1 MRKFSI
7 LFIFLSLLACER
19 EKADESSFTFVLACD
34 MRGYTGDNT
43 DHFRGACEAIAQME
57 HLDFMI
63 SPGDIDPPEAVY
75 STIQKYIGTD
85 MAWYPVIGN
94 HEIESSVDMQ
104 WLREYNKD
112 GNTLPNIVN
121 TGPAASRET
130 TYSFDFKNTHF
141 VIINQYATDSCDD
154 CTSGDVPDFLYNW
167 LEDDLNKTDKENI
180 FVIGHEPAY
189 PFPDIE
195 NQRFRHTDDC
205 LNQYP
210 ENRDRFVALLQENNV
225 RAYIVGHT
233 HNYSI
238 VKVNSLWH
246 IDAGHARGTGDM
258 GARSTFVNINVRGGH
273 IDFETY
279 RLNYDNNQY
288 ELADSGNLN

>member
-1 MRKFSI
+1 MKKIS
-7 LFIFLSLLACER
+7 IFLSFLLLLACGQQ
-19 EKADESSFTFVLACD
+19 KVDENSFTFVLACD
-34 MRGYTGDNT
+34 MRGYTGDNL

-57 HLDFMI
+57 NIEFMI
-63 SPGDIDPPEAVY
+63 SPGDIDPPDAVY

-85 MAWYPVIGN
+85 MPWYPVVGN
-94 HEIESSVDMQ
+94 HEIESSIDMQ

-121 TGPAASRET
+121 TGPAITQET

-141 VIINQYATDSCDD
+141 VILNQYATGSCDD
-154 CTSGDVPDFLYNW
+154 CTNGDVPDFLYNW
-167 LEDDLNKTDKENI
+167 LKDDLSKTDKENI
-180 FVIGHEPAY
+180 LVVGHEPAY

-205 LNQYP
+205 LNQNP
-210 ENRDRFVALLQENNV
+210 ENRDRFVDLLQEYNV
-225 RAYIVGHT
+225 RAYLVGHT

-246 IDAGHARGTGDM
+246 IDAGHARGIGDM
-258 GARSTFVNINVRGGH
+258 GARSAFVIINVRGDQIGY
-273 IDFETY
+273 ETY
-279 RLNYDNNQY
+279 RLNYENKKY
-288 ELADSGNLN
+288 ELADSGDLN